1 MGNLAHKYRQQI
13 DQNQTQKRT
22 VRILKKNKFTNGEK
36 GLFLLFFVILLV
48 FVAFMISNQAR
59 IYSMER
65 DIYKLEQK
73 IGEQSLVNEA
83 LQLQVIE
90 LSAPDRILHIAT
102 EQLGMTLDDNKVK
115 VVQN

>member
-1 MGNLAHKYRQQI
+1 MGNLAHKYKQQVEHQQLEQSVMI
-13 DQNQTQKRT
+13 SKR
-22 VRILKKNKFTNGEK
+22 RKKFSKGEK
-36 GLFLLFFVILLV
+36 GLSILFLVVILA
-48 FVAFMISNQAR
+48 FVGMIIANQAR
-59 IYSMER
+59 IYSMDR
-65 DIYKLEQK
+65 DIYKLERQ
-73 IGEQSLVNEA
+73 IEAQAEVNQA